1 MWKGTGAPCGT
12 TGKGSNEGQQEQEP
26 IWDNRNK
33 GPWGPQEQEPIW
45 DNRKGTDV
53 GQQEYESMWGTVGT
67 GDMECRAT
75 RTGAN
80 VGQQKRG

>member
-12 TGKGSNEGQQEQEP
+12 TGIGSNEGQ
-26 IWDNRNK
+26 
-33 GPWGPQEQEPIW
+33 QEQEPIW

-53 GQQEYESMWGTVGT
+53 GQQEFESMWGTVGT